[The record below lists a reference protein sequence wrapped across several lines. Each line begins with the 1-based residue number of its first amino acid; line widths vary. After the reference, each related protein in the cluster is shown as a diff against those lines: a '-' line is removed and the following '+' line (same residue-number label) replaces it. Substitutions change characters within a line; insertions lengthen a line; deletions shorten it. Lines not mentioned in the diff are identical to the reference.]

1 MRTWNLA
8 LSLAPLALVLCLPP
22 GPARAER
29 GEHACRDDIQKFC
42 ADVQPGG
49 RRYLE
54 CLQKH
59 AADLSPVCL
68 ERVKRK
74 QAAIDRLKQICQP
87 DMQKL
92 CADVPPGE
100 GSMFSC
106 LRQHRDQ
113 VSQDCKDQIAL
124 AHYRRHHRYHHAD
137 GKPAATP
144 GMSAAPSSAPPPD
157 GGGN

>member
-8 LSLAPLALVLCLPP
+8 LSLALLALSLCLTP
-22 GPARAER
+22 GLARAER
-29 GEHACRDDIQKFC
+29 GEHPCRDDIQKFC

-49 RRYLE
+49 GRYLE

-59 AADLSPVCL
+59 ATDLSPVCQ

-74 QAAIDRLKQICQP
+74 QAAIDRLKQVCQP

-92 CADVPPGE
+92 CSDVPPGE
-100 GSMFSC
+100 GSMLGC
-106 LRQHRDQ
+106 LHQHRDQ

-124 AHYRRHHRYHHAD
+124 AHYRRHHVRHHGAKTP
-137 GKPAATP
+137 GATPAAKATAS
-144 GMSAAPSSAPPPD
+144 GS
-157 GGGN
+157 